1 MEYRWTGMANHT
13 DRNKTEVHRMRL
25 GVRKRERRGGE
36 MAAETQPFKAAYPA
50 AQCLRW
56 THK

>member
-1 MEYRWTGMANHT
+1 MDGDGEPYRQKQNRSTQNETGSE
-13 DRNKTEVHRMRL
+13 KT
-25 GVRKRERRGGE
+25 RETGGE